1 MGINGLPAFRPTKR
15 HRQFAIVI
23 GLCAVFQAAGAD
35 AYSTYF
41 SSTMTPGSETAE
53 SNMRQKL
60 IKRLKPADP
69 ESTEIMLADRGMDCL
84 DQSKALS

>member
-1 MGINGLPAFRPTKR
+1 MGISKLPAFRPTNR
-15 HRQFAIVI
+15 HRQFVIII
-23 GLCAVFQAAGAD
+23 GLCAVFQVAG

-41 SSTMTPGSETAE
+41 SSTMTPGYEAAE

-69 ESTEIMLADRGMDCL
+69 ESTEIMLADRGLDYL